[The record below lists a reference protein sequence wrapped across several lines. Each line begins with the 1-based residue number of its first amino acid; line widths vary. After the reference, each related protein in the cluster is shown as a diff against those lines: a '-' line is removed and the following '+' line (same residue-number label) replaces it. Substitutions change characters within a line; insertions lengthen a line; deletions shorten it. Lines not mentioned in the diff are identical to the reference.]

1 MTELV
6 VGMVFLMVNKKAA
19 YAVWGAVIWCGV
31 SYLAWPVKR
40 YMEKIEKI
48 TIRLVMLLIGFS
60 LLFPV
65 RALAAEKDEITEK
78 KQIIF
83 LLDASKSMQGDGQ
96 WIEAADSACMIASAL
111 PKEYEVALLVYNTEI
126 VYEEDFGNINQKTRH
141 ALETVEL
148 QGYTT
153 PAVALETAADMFDS
167 AAADKRVVFISDGE
181 ISLRDQSKT
190 ETAIRQFENMVDQ
203 IAEKGIKIDMFAIP
217 NDKTENEVSYG
228 TKVTSGEQYTV
239 GENQTIEEITAKYLF
254 QTLQIEKIE
263 LGEAVSGEGNMT
275 VDLQDTYMQNAKIL
289 LVSGE
294 NIEDF
299 HVTGQCESLNML
311 QGNKFAVAELE
322 NPLER
327 QITMDYSL
335 ENRGNVHIYLIK
347 EYFLKADMEKSYT
360 SEEGT
365 FTLKVNVVNH
375 QDKPVLDSETLKN
388 SISVLIDGQESSY
401 EVENGTALVPYQTD
415 KTTNVNVEVT
425 TQTSGNVIH
434 YIETTDMVELTVPVV
449 EEEPDYTVLW
459 IVIISLCAVALLLSV
474 LYERKKQKKNDGEAG
489 SIIIEPSEP
498 PVVPK
503 YDFSG
508 QLAVYLLKGEREDD
522 IPPCSI
528 KLFGKS
534 RKSISF
540 DWVKD
545 RCGIDYKLS
554 DADKIRF
561 TGGKDHTLCFKNTG
575 YATIVKGNQIL
586 KRERKYSLCYG
597 EKILLIFNNGG
608 TEIELHYKNMKP
620 SER

>member
-1 MTELV
+1 MGKV
-6 VGMVFLMVNKKAA
+6 
-19 YAVWGAVIWCGV
+19 
-31 SYLAWPVKR
+31 
-40 YMEKIEKI
+40 EKI
-48 TIRLVMLLIGFS
+48 TIKLAMLLVGLS

-65 RALAAEKDEITEK
+65 SVSAAEKNEITEK

-111 PKEYEVALLVYNTEI
+111 PEEYEAALLVYNTEI

-141 ALETVEL
+141 ELETIEL

-153 PAVALETAADMFDS
+153 PAVGLETAAGMFDS
-167 AAADKRVVFISDGE
+167 AAAEKRVVFISDGE
-181 ISLRDQSKT
+181 ISLREQSET
-190 ETAIRQFENMVDQ
+190 EAAVEQFESTVDE
-203 IAEKGIKIDMFAIP
+203 IAEQGIKIDMFAIP

-228 TKVTSGEQYTV
+228 TKLTSGEQYTV
-239 GENQTIEEITAKYLF
+239 GENQTLEEVAVKYLF
-254 QTLQIEKIE
+254 QTLQIEKTE
-263 LGEAVSGEGNMT
+263 LGEAVSSDGNMT

-299 HVTGQCESLNML
+299 HVVGQCESLNML
-311 QGNKFAVAELE
+311 QGNKFAAAELE
-322 NPLER
+322 NPLEQ
-327 QITMDYSL
+327 QITIDYSL

-347 EYFLKADMEKSYT
+347 EYFLETDMEKAYT
-360 SEEGT
+360 SEEGA

-375 QDKPVLDSETLKN
+375 QEKPVLDSEALKD
-388 SISVLIDGQESSY
+388 SISVLVNGEEASY
-401 EVENGTALVPYQTD
+401 SVENGAAMVPYQTD
-415 KTTNVNVEVT
+415 ETAKVNVEIAI
-425 TQTSGNVIH
+425 QPSGNVVH
-434 YIETTDMVELTVPVV
+434 YIKKTDTVELTVPVV

-459 IVIISLCAVALLLSV
+459 IVVVSLCAVMLLLSV
-474 LYERKKQKKNDGEAG
+474 LYEWKKQKKNDGETG
-489 SIIIEPSEP
+489 SIIIEKSDP
-498 PVVPK
+498 PALQK

-534 RKSISF
+534 RKSLSF
-540 DWVKD
+540 DWIKD

-561 TGGKDHTLCFKNTG
+561 TGGKDHALCFKNSG

-586 KRERKYSLCYG
+586 KRERTYSLYYG
-597 EKILLIFNNGG
+597 EKLLLIFNNGG

>member
-1 MTELV
+1 MGKV
-6 VGMVFLMVNKKAA
+6 
-19 YAVWGAVIWCGV
+19 
-31 SYLAWPVKR
+31 
-40 YMEKIEKI
+40 EKI
-48 TIRLVMLLIGFS
+48 TIKLAMLFIGLS
-60 LLFPV
+60 LLFPARV
-65 RALAAEKDEITEK
+65 LAAEKNEINEITEK

-111 PKEYEVALLVYNTEI
+111 PEEYEVALLVYNTEI

-181 ISLRDQSKT
+181 ISLRDQSET

-203 IAEKGIKIDMFAIP
+203 IAEQGIKIDMFAIP

-299 HVTGQCESLNML
+299 HVAGQCESLNML

-335 ENRGNVHIYLIK
+335 ENRGNVHTYLIK

-365 FTLKVNVVNH
+365 FTLKVYVVNH
-375 QDKPVLDSETLKN
+375 QEKPVLDSETLKD
-388 SISVLIDGQESSY
+388 SISVLINGKEASY
-401 EVENGTALVPYQTD
+401 RVENGTAMVPYQTD
-415 KTTNVNVEVT
+415 ETAKVNVEIAI
-425 TQTSGNVIH
+425 QSSGNVVH
-434 YIETTDMVELTVPVV
+434 YIKTADTVELTVPVV

-459 IVIISLCAVALLLSV
+459 IVIISLCAVVLLLSV
-474 LYERKKQKKNDGEAG
+474 LYERKKQKKNDGETG
-489 SIIIEPSEP
+489 SIIIEKSEP
-498 PVVPK
+498 PVLPK

-508 QLAVYLLKGEREDD
+508 QLAVYLLKGEQEDD

-528 KLFGKS
+528 KLFGKL

-540 DWVKD
+540 DWIKD

-561 TGGKDHTLCFKNTG
+561 TGGKDHALCFKNSG
-575 YATIVKGNQIL
+575 YATIVKENQIL
-586 KRERKYSLCYG
+586 KRERKYSLYYG

>member
-1 MTELV
+1 MGKV
-6 VGMVFLMVNKKAA
+6 
-19 YAVWGAVIWCGV
+19 
-31 SYLAWPVKR
+31 
-40 YMEKIEKI
+40 EKI
-48 TIRLVMLLIGFS
+48 TIKLAMLFIGLS
-60 LLFPV
+60 LLFPARV
-65 RALAAEKDEITEK
+65 LAAEKNEINEITEK

-181 ISLRDQSKT
+181 ISLRDQSET

-203 IAEKGIKIDMFAIP
+203 IAEQGIKIDMFAIP

-299 HVTGQCESLNML
+299 HVAGQCESLNML

-335 ENRGNVHIYLIK
+335 ENRGNVHTYLIK

-375 QDKPVLDSETLKN
+375 QEKPVLDSETLKD
-388 SISVLIDGQESSY
+388 SISVLINGKEASY
-401 EVENGTALVPYQTD
+401 RVENGTAMVPYQTD
-415 KTTNVNVEVT
+415 ETAKVNVEIAI
-425 TQTSGNVIH
+425 QPSGNVVH
-434 YIETTDMVELTVPVV
+434 YIKTADTVELTVPVV

-459 IVIISLCAVALLLSV
+459 IVIISLCAVVLLLSV
-474 LYERKKQKKNDGEAG
+474 LYERKKQKKNDGETG
-489 SIIIEPSEP
+489 SIIIEKSEP
-498 PVVPK
+498 PVLPK

-508 QLAVYLLKGEREDD
+508 QLAVYLLKGEQEDD
-522 IPPCSI
+522 VAPCSI

-540 DWVKD
+540 DWIKD

-561 TGGKDHTLCFKNTG
+561 TGGKDHALCFKNSG
-575 YATIVKGNQIL
+575 YATIVKENQIL
-586 KRERKYSLCYG
+586 KRERKYSLYFG

>member
-1 MTELV
+1 MGKV
-6 VGMVFLMVNKKAA
+6 
-19 YAVWGAVIWCGV
+19 
-31 SYLAWPVKR
+31 
-40 YMEKIEKI
+40 EKI
-48 TIRLVMLLIGFS
+48 TIKLAMLFIGLS
-60 LLFPV
+60 LLFPARV
-65 RALAAEKDEITEK
+65 LAAEKNEITEK

-111 PKEYEVALLVYNTEI
+111 PEEYEVALLVYNTEI

-153 PAVALETAADMFDS
+153 PAVGLETAADMFDS

-181 ISLRDQSKT
+181 ISLRDQSET

-203 IAEKGIKIDMFAIP
+203 IAEQGIKIDMFAIP

-299 HVTGQCESLNML
+299 HVAGQCESLNML

-335 ENRGNVHIYLIK
+335 ENRGNVHTYLIK

-375 QDKPVLDSETLKN
+375 QEKPVLDSETLKD
-388 SISVLIDGQESSY
+388 SISVLINGKEASY
-401 EVENGTALVPYQTD
+401 RVENGTAMVPYQTD
-415 KTTNVNVEVT
+415 ETAKVNVEIAI
-425 TQTSGNVIH
+425 QPSGNVVH
-434 YIETTDMVELTVPVV
+434 YIKTADTVELTVPVV

-459 IVIISLCAVALLLSV
+459 IVIISLCAVVLLLSV
-474 LYERKKQKKNDGEAG
+474 LYERKKQKKTM
-489 SIIIEPSEP
+489 
-498 PVVPK
+498 VRRVP
-503 YDFSG
+503 
-508 QLAVYLLKGEREDD
+508 
-522 IPPCSI
+522 
-528 KLFGKS
+528 
-534 RKSISF
+534 
-540 DWVKD
+540 
-545 RCGIDYKLS
+545 LS
-554 DADKIRF
+554 
-561 TGGKDHTLCFKNTG
+561 
-575 YATIVKGNQIL
+575 
-586 KRERKYSLCYG
+586 
-597 EKILLIFNNGG
+597 
-608 TEIELHYKNMKP
+608 
-620 SER
+620 

>member
-1 MTELV
+1 
-6 VGMVFLMVNKKAA
+6 
-19 YAVWGAVIWCGV
+19 
-31 SYLAWPVKR
+31 
-40 YMEKIEKI
+40 MEKIEKI
-48 TIRLVMLLIGFS
+48 TIKLVMLLIGFS

-65 RALAAEKDEITEK
+65 RVFAAEKKESTEK

-83 LLDASKSMQGDGQ
+83 LLDASRSMQEDGQ
-96 WIEAADSACMIASAL
+96 WMCAADSACMIASAL
-111 PKEYEVALLVYNTEI
+111 PQEYEVALLVYNTEI

-141 ALETVEL
+141 ALEAVEL
-148 QGYTT
+148 QGYTA
-153 PAVALETAADMFDS
+153 PAVALETAAGMFDS
-167 AAADKRVVFISDGE
+167 ASADKRVVFISDGE
-181 ISLRDQSKT
+181 ISLREQSET
-190 ETAIRQFENMVDQ
+190 EAAIRQFENMVDQ
-203 IAEKGIKIDMFAIP
+203 IAEQGIKIDMFAIP

-239 GENQTIEEITAKYLF
+239 GENQTIEEVTAKYLF

-263 LGEAVSGEGNMT
+263 LGEAVSGEGTMT

-299 HVTGQCESLNML
+299 HVTGQCENLNML
-311 QGNKFAVAELE
+311 QGDKFAVAELK
-322 NPLER
+322 NPLE
-327 QITMDYSL
+327 QQVSMDYSL

-347 EYFLKADMEKSYT
+347 EYFLETDMEKSYT
-360 SEEGT
+360 SEEGA
-365 FTLKVNVVNH
+365 FTLKVTVTNH
-375 QDKPVLDSETLKN
+375 QGKPVLDSGSLKN
-388 SISVLIDGQESSY
+388 NISILINGQETSY
-401 EVENGTALVPYQTD
+401 DVENGIALIPYQTD
-415 KTTNVNVEVT
+415 RTTNVTVEVAICS
-425 TQTSGNVIH
+425 SGNVIH
-434 YIETTDMVELTVPVV
+434 YIETSDTVELTVPVV
-449 EEEPDYTVLW
+449 EEEPDNTVLW
-459 IVIISLCAVALLLSV
+459 IVIVVLCAVVLLLSV
-474 LYERKKQKKNDGEAG
+474 LYERKKQKKNDGETGAVILEK
-489 SIIIEPSEP
+489 SQP
-498 PVVPK
+498 PMLPK

-508 QLAVYLLKGEREDD
+508 QLAVYLLKGEQEDD
-522 IPPCSI
+522 IPPCNI

-540 DWVKD
+540 DWIKG

-575 YATIVKGNQIL
+575 YATIVKENQIL
-586 KRERKYSLCYG
+586 KRERKYSIYYG

>member
-1 MTELV
+1 
-6 VGMVFLMVNKKAA
+6 
-19 YAVWGAVIWCGV
+19 
-31 SYLAWPVKR
+31 
-40 YMEKIEKI
+40 MEKIEKI
-48 TIRLVMLLIGFS
+48 TIKLVMLLIGFS

-181 ISLRDQSKT
+181 ISLRDQSET

-203 IAEKGIKIDMFAIP
+203 IAEQGIKIDMFAIP

-360 SEEGT
+360 SEEGI

-415 KTTNVNVEVT
+415 ETTNVNVEVDILS
-425 TQTSGNVIH
+425 SGNVIH

-474 LYERKKQKKNDGEAG
+474 LYERKKQKNDGEAG

-586 KRERKYSLCYG
+586 KRERRYSLCYG

>member
-1 MTELV
+1 M
-6 VGMVFLMVNKKAA
+6 KK
-19 YAVWGAVIWCGV
+19 I
-31 SYLAWPVKR
+31 R
-40 YMEKIEKI
+40 KI
-48 TIRLVMLLIGFS
+48 TIKVVMLLLFFS

-65 RALAAEKDEITEK
+65 RTFGAEKNEVTEK

-96 WIEAADSACMIASAL
+96 WTRAADSACMIASAL
-111 PKEYEVALLVYNTEI
+111 PQEYEVALLVYNTEI
-126 VYEEDFGNINQKTRH
+126 VYEEDFGNIDQKTRH
-141 ALETVEL
+141 ALETMEL
-148 QGYTT
+148 EGYTT
-153 PAVALETAADMFDS
+153 PAVALEKAADMFDH
-167 AAADKRVVFISDGE
+167 AATDKRVVFISDGE
-181 ISLRDQSKT
+181 ISLREQSET
-190 ETAIRQFENMVDQ
+190 EAAIEEFENTVDE
-203 IAEKGIKIDMFAIP
+203 IAEQGIKIDMFAIP
-217 NDKTENEVSYG
+217 GDKTENQVSYA

-239 GENQTIEEITAKYLF
+239 DENQTMEEAAAKYLF

-263 LGEAVSGEGNMT
+263 LGEAVSREGSMT
-275 VDLQDTYMQNAKIL
+275 VDLQDTYMQNARIL

-294 NIEDF
+294 NIRDF
-299 HVTGQCESLNML
+299 HVAGQCESLNIL
-311 QGNKFAVAELE
+311 QGNKFAVAELK
-322 NPLER
+322 NPLE
-327 QITMDYSL
+327 QQVSMDYSL

-347 EYFLKADMEKSYT
+347 EYFLETDMEKSYT
-360 SEEGT
+360 SEEGA

-388 SISVLIDGQESSY
+388 NISVLINGQESSY
-401 EVENGTALVPYQTD
+401 DVENGTVMVPYQTD
-415 KTTNVNVEVT
+415 ETTKVNVEVAIHS
-425 TQTSGNVIH
+425 SGNVIH
-434 YIETTDMVELTVPVV
+434 YIQTTDTVELTVPIV

-459 IVIISLCAVALLLSV
+459 IVIVSLCAVVLLLSA
-474 LYERKKQKKNDGEAG
+474 LYDRKKQKKNDGETGA
-489 SIIIEPSEP
+489 IIIESSEP
-498 PVVPK
+498 AVRPK

-508 QLAVYLLKGEREDD
+508 QLAVYLLKGEQEDD

-540 DWVKD
+540 DWIKD

-561 TGGKDHTLCFKNTG
+561 TGGEDHALCFKNTG
-575 YATIVKGNQIL
+575 YATIVKENQIL
-586 KRERKYSLCYG
+586 KREKKYSLYYG

>member
-1 MTELV
+1 M
-6 VGMVFLMVNKKAA
+6 G
-19 YAVWGAVIWCGV
+19 
-31 SYLAWPVKR
+31 
-40 YMEKIEKI
+40 KIEKI
-48 TIRLVMLLIGFS
+48 TIKLVMLLMFFS

-65 RALAAEKDEITEK
+65 RTFGAEKNEVTEK

-181 ISLRDQSKT
+181 ISLRDQSET

-203 IAEKGIKIDMFAIP
+203 IAEQGIKIDMFAIP

-360 SEEGT
+360 SEEGI

-415 KTTNVNVEVT
+415 ETTNVNVEVDILS
-425 TQTSGNVIH
+425 SGNVIH

-586 KRERKYSLCYG
+586 KRERRYSLCYG

>member
-1 MTELV
+1 MGKV
-6 VGMVFLMVNKKAA
+6 
-19 YAVWGAVIWCGV
+19 
-31 SYLAWPVKR
+31 
-40 YMEKIEKI
+40 EKI
-48 TIRLVMLLIGFS
+48 TIKLAMLLVGLS

-65 RALAAEKDEITEK
+65 SVSAAEKNEITEK

-96 WIEAADSACMIASAL
+96 WIEAADSGCMIASAL
-111 PKEYEVALLVYNTEI
+111 PEEYEAALLVYNTEI

-141 ALETVEL
+141 ELETIEL

-153 PAVALETAADMFDS
+153 PAVGLETAAGMFDS
-167 AAADKRVVFISDGE
+167 AAAEKRVVFISDGE
-181 ISLRDQSKT
+181 ISLREQSET
-190 ETAIRQFENMVDQ
+190 EAAVEQFESTVDE
-203 IAEKGIKIDMFAIP
+203 IAEQGIKIDMFAIP

-228 TKVTSGEQYTV
+228 TKLTSGEQYTV
-239 GENQTIEEITAKYLF
+239 GENQTLEEVAVKYLF
-254 QTLQIEKIE
+254 QTLQIEKTE
-263 LGEAVSGEGNMT
+263 LGEAVSSDGNMT

-299 HVTGQCESLNML
+299 HVVGQCESLNML
-311 QGNKFAVAELE
+311 QGNKFAAAELE
-322 NPLER
+322 NPLEQ
-327 QITMDYSL
+327 QITIDYSL

-347 EYFLKADMEKSYT
+347 EYFLETDMEKAYT
-360 SEEGT
+360 SEEGA

-375 QDKPVLDSETLKN
+375 QEKPVLDSEALKD
-388 SISVLIDGQESSY
+388 SISVLVNGEEASY
-401 EVENGTALVPYQTD
+401 SVENGAAMVPYQTD
-415 KTTNVNVEVT
+415 ETAKVNVEIAI
-425 TQTSGNVIH
+425 QPSGNVVH
-434 YIETTDMVELTVPVV
+434 YIKKTDTVELTVPVV

-459 IVIISLCAVALLLSV
+459 IVVVSLCEMMLLLSV
-474 LYERKKQKKNDGEAG
+474 LYEKKKKKKNDGETG
-489 SIIIEPSEP
+489 SIIIEKSDP
-498 PVVPK
+498 PALQK

-534 RKSISF
+534 RKSLSF
-540 DWVKD
+540 DWIKD

-561 TGGKDHTLCFKNTG
+561 TGGKDHALCFKNSG

-586 KRERKYSLCYG
+586 KRERTYSLYYG
-597 EKILLIFNNGG
+597 EKLLLIFNNGG

>member
-1 MTELV
+1 
-6 VGMVFLMVNKKAA
+6 
-19 YAVWGAVIWCGV
+19 
-31 SYLAWPVKR
+31 
-40 YMEKIEKI
+40 MEKIEKI

-401 EVENGTALVPYQTD
+401 EVENGTATD

-459 IVIISLCAVALLLSV
+459 IVIISLCAVALLLSF

>member
-1 MTELV
+1 M
-6 VGMVFLMVNKKAA
+6 G
-19 YAVWGAVIWCGV
+19 
-31 SYLAWPVKR
+31 
-40 YMEKIEKI
+40 KIEKI
-48 TIRLVMLLIGFS
+48 TIKLVMLLIGFS

-111 PKEYEVALLVYNTEI
+111 PQEYEVALLVYNTEI

-141 ALETVEL
+141 ALEMVEL

-167 AAADKRVVFISDGE
+167 AADKRVVFISDGE
-181 ISLRDQSKT
+181 ISLRDQSET
-190 ETAIRQFENMVDQ
+190 ETAIRQFENTVDK
-203 IAEKGIKIDMFAIP
+203 IAEQGIKIDMFAIP

-263 LGEAVSGEGNMT
+263 LGEAVSREGNMT

-289 LVSGE
+289 LTSGE

-335 ENRGNVHIYLIK
+335 ENRGNIHIYLIK
-347 EYFLKADMEKSYT
+347 EYFLEADMEKTYT
-360 SEEGT
+360 SEEGV

-375 QDKPVLDSETLKN
+375 QGKPVLDSETLKN
-388 SISVLIDGQESSY
+388 NISVLIDGQESPY
-401 EVENGTALVPYQTD
+401 EVEKGTALVPYQTD
-415 KTTNVNVEVT
+415 KTTNVNVEVAILS
-425 TQTSGNVIH
+425 SGNVIH
-434 YIETTDMVELTVPVV
+434 YIETTDTVELTVPVV

-459 IVIISLCAVALLLSV
+459 IVIILLCAVVLLLSV
-474 LYERKKQKKNDGEAG
+474 LYERKKQKKNDGETGA
-489 SIIIEPSEP
+489 IIVEKSEHS
-498 PVVPK
+498 VLSR

-508 QLAVYLLKGEREDD
+508 QLAVYLLKGEQEDD
-522 IPPCSI
+522 IPPGSI
-528 KLFGKS
+528 KLFGES

-575 YATIVKGNQIL
+575 YATIVKEKQIL
-586 KRERKYSLCYG
+586 KRERKYSLYYG